1 MSQQPQFKTAVE
13 RGRQALLSKSYAP
26 ALVSQGAYDRLWQQW
41 SHAAPKDF
49 KAAVLERYGLHE
61 APYQNDGFPMGLRKA
76 LSATGDEIGVG
87 YDCLL
92 CHAGS
97 INGQSL
103 IGLGNSSLEWQSL
116 FDELFESE
124 GVPHGIPI
132 PFSHVRGTTEAAAAI
147 VHLMQIRDENLNF
160 RLPVKIAFEGPICE
174 DVPAWWLMKK
184 KRHLYHPGSHPGE
197 SVRIGMAFL
206 LHPLNRG
213 EEIKNA
219 EADYRDIREFIL
231 SLKAPPYPFPINKN
245 LAATGEGLFNI
256 NCAACHGTYGENEQ
270 FPSKVVE
277 LSVIGTDPVLVEQ
290 FAVYAQEAYNK
301 SWFGKEQSSDGRHLQ
316 ARATDGYQA
325 PPLDGVWATAPYFH
339 NGSVPTVGGVLDSQ
353 SRPRIF
359 TRSFRTDG
367 ESYDPVN
374 LGWKYQTLDVAPLLS
389 LPQIQQRRVY
399 DTTQR
404 GRSNAGHPFGDQL
417 SKEDRQAIIE
427 YLKTL

>member
-13 RGRQALLSKSYAP
+13 RGCQALLSKSYAP

-76 LSATGDEIGVG
+76 PSATGDEIGVG

-231 SLKAPPYPFPINKN
+231 RLKASPYPFPINKN
-245 LAATGEGLFNI
+245 LAATGEGMFNK

-290 FAVYAQEAYNK
+290 FAVYAQEAYSK
-301 SWFGKEQSSDGRHLQ
+301 SWFGKEQSSDGRHFRREQPTASRLLPWMVSGRRLPISTT
-316 ARATDGYQA
+316 ARS
-325 PPLDGVWATAPYFH
+325 PLSAVYWILKVDLASSLAVFAQMAKDAIRLI
-339 NGSVPTVGGVLDSQ
+339 S
-353 SRPRIF
+353 
-359 TRSFRTDG
+359 G
-367 ESYDPVN
+367 ESIRRSMLLRYCLYPKFNNGECKTPRSVIDQTQDTR
-374 LGWKYQTLDVAPLLS
+374 LGINIPRKIVRLS
-389 LPQIQQRRVY
+389 LSI
-399 DTTQR
+399 
-404 GRSNAGHPFGDQL
+404 
-417 SKEDRQAIIE
+417 
-427 YLKTL
+427 